1 MGHHGV
7 RTFMWLSRRALLALL
22 ASGVGGCLGQSDDE
36 AATPTLTSTPTTT
49 TAERDDEPTERGE
62 YALVRRSVGESV
74 SVLGGDVTVENPRVR
89 KSVVVDQHTSP
100 VAMHRGTQF
109 VVVDVPYTL
118 SDPDLGHRFRAFLE
132 GRPAAGRST
141 AVRAGARDELTV
153 AAPAPAQ
160 AVDEVGIAWV
170 RGLPDS
176 VLWSL
181 PSAIGDQLGR
191 EPVFTVHGVTRRAGD
206 DVVVQFDVENTGDRD
221 GTFHAVVRN
230 TAAQDAY
237 DVVSFDVPVDRRVT
251 ETAEPS
257 VETDPGRTEPLLV
270 EWGTGSRRLETGS
283 S

>member
-1 MGHHGV
+1 MNRHGV
-7 RTFMWLSRRALLALL
+7 RTSMWSSRRAVLALL
-22 ASGVGGCLGQSDDE
+22 ASGVGGCLDRSDGGDG
-36 AATPTLTSTPTTT
+36 TQTGGPPTTT
-49 TAERDDEPTERGE
+49 ERSGDGGDDA

-74 SVLGGDVTVENPRVR
+74 SAPGGDVTVENPRVR
-89 KSVVVDQHTSP
+89 KAVVVDQHTSP

-109 VVVDVPYTL
+109 VVVDVPHTL
-118 SDPDLGHRFRAFLE
+118 PDATLGPQFRAFLD

-141 AVRAGARDELTV
+141 AARASDRGELTV

-160 AVDEVGIAWV
+160 TVDEVGVAWV

-181 PSAIGDQLGR
+181 PSAIGDRLGR
-191 EPVFTVHGVTRRAGD
+191 EPVFTVHGVTRRTGD
-206 DVVVQFDVENTGDRD
+206 DVVVVQFDVENTGDRD
-221 GTFHAVVRN
+221 GTLHAVVRN
-230 TAAQDAY
+230 TAAHDAY
-237 DVVSFDVPVDRRVT
+237 DVVSFVVPVGQRVT

-257 VETDPGRTEPLLV
+257 VETDPSRTEPLLV